1 MGGGAAV
8 AEGASSRGEVRREK
22 WLRRVGAGDI
32 SPSEG
37 LGVVKVV
44 QRGGG
49 GAGESWRRSG
59 GAGGG
64 GSAAAAGRDLVRC
77 GQDTLCARSRRV
89 PGRAVEGREG
99 ESNKIRP
106 KKKKNGVSTLSAQ

>member
-1 MGGGAAV
+1 M

-22 WLRRVGAGDI
+22 WPRRVGAGDI

-49 GAGESWRRSG
+49 GAGESWRRRGG

-89 PGRAVEGREG
+89 PGRAGPWKEEKENRI
-99 ESNKIRP
+99 K
-106 KKKKNGVSTLSAQ
+106 

>member
-1 MGGGAAV
+1 M

-59 GAGGG
+59 GRAEEGARRPLG
-64 GSAAAAGRDLVRC
+64 ATWCVAGRTHCVR
-77 GQDTLCARSRRV
+77 GADVSRAG
-89 PGRAVEGREG
+89 PGRGRKRRRIE
-99 ESNKIRP
+99 
-106 KKKKNGVSTLSAQ
+106 